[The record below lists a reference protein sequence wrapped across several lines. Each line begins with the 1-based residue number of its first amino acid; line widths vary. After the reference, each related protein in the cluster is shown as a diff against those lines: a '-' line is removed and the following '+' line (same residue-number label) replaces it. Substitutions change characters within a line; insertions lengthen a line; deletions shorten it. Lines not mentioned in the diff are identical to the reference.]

1 MTRIQ
6 VMRMHAVALCAAGL
20 FSVSAAPAAAISLKN
35 GDFDHEQSGREWSM
49 PKAWAIEHGVGR
61 AGTAALVWE
70 NGDPKYYAFPSQRIK
85 VVPGNIFR
93 FGGWAKV
100 ERGKIRKPRIMLE
113 YFDANGKWIDNV
125 SAAEVVDNLPDKK
138 GWVRYEGKAIIPRGA
153 AFANFS
159 AVVVRGCTG
168 RVLFDDFTLEKLPEA
183 PLVYL
188 QSSAHRDTFAAEDG
202 EIMFVAMLRLNLVEN
217 ALSDYSCE
225 YGYVNAAGERVAARV
240 SDFDGDAAR
249 FSIPAA
255 EMAMG
260 RQDVR
265 FRLRCRGETAGK
277 LKLAV
282 TRVEKPPVRRF
293 GIDRCGRATIA
304 GKKFFP
310 LGMYTNWEM
319 TEADIRRWKEA
330 PFNYTTHYCRLTR
343 EDLDRFAAA
352 GTYVVTDVRHLVLGY
367 DHMARGTA
375 TIEESRAGFERYLSG
390 LASHPAFMGWYLV
403 DEAPVNQIPGV
414 IRTNEL
420 LHEIAP
426 DYLSYFVTDKPQT
439 IRDAMPAAD
448 VFGVDPYPVGG
459 HITDI
464 ALCSKWAEM
473 CREGTF
479 GFRPMWH
486 VPQYFDW
493 NWYPES
499 KNRPGPVYCP
509 TREEMA
515 NMTWQGIAAGA
526 NGICGYTFSAFQER
540 GEREHPER
548 KEECDR
554 LWKDICAVAREV
566 KSTERVLLGED
577 VNVAFKGLPDN
588 LVTRAYRLDG
598 EDYLLLVN
606 RTRNSV
612 AAELSPERGGCKSL
626 SVLCG
631 AGVEPYGGRLRV
643 SLPGLGY
650 AFVRLCF

>member
-1 MTRIQ
+1 
-6 VMRMHAVALCAAGL
+6 MRTHVVAFCVVGL
-20 FSVSAAPAAAISLKN
+20 FSVVATAESSLLVN
-35 GDFDHEQSGREWSM
+35 GGFDQMTVGKEWNL
-49 PKAWAIEHGVGR
+49 PKAWSIEQGAGR
-61 AGTAALVWE
+61 NGTAALVWE
-70 NGDPKYYAFPSQRIK
+70 NDDPKNYAFPSQRFK
-85 VVPGNIFR
+85 VVPGNVFR

-100 ERGKIRKPRIMLE
+100 ERGKVRRPRILLE
-113 YFDANGKWIDNV
+113 YFDASGKWLGNV
-125 SAAEVVDNLPDKK
+125 DSAEVVDNDPDKK
-138 GWVRYEGKAIIPRGA
+138 GWIRYEGEIAMPRGTA
-153 AFANFS
+153 YANFS
-159 AVVVRGCTG
+159 AVVGRGRTG
-168 RVLFDDFTLEKLPEA
+168 RVLFDDFTLEKLPEK

-188 QSSAHRDTFAAEDG
+188 QSSAHHDSFTAEDG
-202 EIMFVAMLRLNLVEN
+202 EISFVAMLRLNLVEN
-217 ALSDYSCE
+217 SLSDYSCD
-225 YGYVNAAGERVAARV
+225 YGYVNDKGERMAVRVA
-240 SDFDGDAAR
+240 DFSGDAAR

-255 EMAMG
+255 KMAMG
-260 RQDVR
+260 RQEVR
-265 FRLRCRGETAGK
+265 FRLRLKGETAGK
-277 LKLAV
+277 LRLAV
-282 TRVEKPPVRRF
+282 TRTEKPVARRF
-293 GIDRCGRATIA
+293 GIDRSGRATIA
-304 GKKFFP
+304 GKRFFP

-319 TEADIRRWKEA
+319 TEADIRRWQEA

-390 LASHPAFMGWYLV
+390 LAFHPAFMGWYLV
-403 DEAPVNQIPGV
+403 DEVPVNQIPGV

-426 DYLSYFVTDKPQT
+426 DHISYFVTDKPNT
-439 IRDAMPAAD
+439 IREAMPAAD

-473 CREGTF
+473 CRDATF
-479 GFRPMWH
+479 GMRPMWH

-499 KNRPGPVYCP
+499 KNRPWPVYCP

-540 GEREHPER
+540 GAREHPER
-548 KEECDR
+548 REECDR
-554 LWKDICAVAREV
+554 LWKDICAVVREV
-566 KSTERVLLGED
+566 KSIEQVLLGED
-577 VNVAFKGLPDN
+577 VNVAFKGMPDN
-588 LVTRAYRLDG
+588 LVARAYRLNG

-606 RTRNSV
+606 RTRNPV
-612 AAELSPERGGCKSL
+612 AAELLPERCGCKSL

-631 AGVEPYGGRLRV
+631 TGVALAGGSLRV
-643 SLPGLGY
+643 AFPSLGY
-650 AFVRLCF
+650 AFVRLGF